1 MKNISFLLFFLLIGS
16 VLSSVITYSKRKL
29 VDSRVL
35 SRKISDELDDLLVSK
50 AYFLVDPSY
59 FWSLNSTTQV
69 ETKAPF
75 SESEFLV
82 INAPS
87 IGIEELIFIKNR
99 KEDGTIYYSHK
110 SYSFQTYTLEC
121 INIGRTEGWVLKQ
134 PASEIAYGF
143 VINNESVG
151 INDCKMAIMPY
162 KSEKWY
168 NSLNQQIKDML
179 VTQIWIS

>member
-1 MKNISFLLFFLLIGS
+1 MKNNLVLLLILFGS
-16 VLSSVITYSKRKL
+16 VLTPKIKCLKKEIVATISST
-29 VDSRVL
+29 
-35 SRKISDELDDLLVSK
+35 RKISDKSNNLLASK
-50 AYFLVDPSY
+50 AYFLVDPNY
-59 FWSLNSTTQV
+59 FWSLNATTQV

-99 KEDGTIYYSHK
+99 KEDGEIFYSHK
-110 SYSFQTYTLEC
+110 SNSFLTYTLEC
-121 INIGRTEGWVLKQ
+121 TNIGRTKGWVLKQ
-134 PASEIAYGF
+134 PSSEIAYGF
-143 VINNESVG
+143 TINNGNGELE
-151 INDCKMAIMPY
+151 NCKKEQMPY
-162 KSEKWY
+162 KLEKWY